1 MSTTPAPLPPGLHT
15 RTLTLDDAAAV
26 ADLVRAEETVDLGA
40 PEVDVED
47 IRADW
52 LRPSYELASSAV
64 GVVDPAAG
72 GRLVAYVDHAGDD
85 VAYAAVDPA
94 HQGRGIGT
102 WLAGWVQ
109 QRARERGATRVG
121 SQVPQ
126 DSAADR
132 LMAALGYRVRWTA
145 WDLEL
150 PEGITMPPAPLAA
163 GHTLR
168 DADPADPDDREAAW
182 TLLED
187 CFLEWAERPRQPLA
201 DFGARVWDREGHQPW
216 NLRLVHDGD
225 GVLVGA
231 THVHLAG
238 GGGYVAKVGVRR
250 DRRGQ
255 GLAAAMLVDAFGLAR
270 EHGATRCYLSTD
282 SRTGALGLYEKVGMV
297 VSSTWV
303 NRAIDL

>member
-1 MSTTPAPLPPGLHT
+1 MSTRTAAPVLPPGLRT
-15 RTLTLDDAAAV
+15 RPLVLDDAEAV
-26 ADLVRAEETVDLGA
+26 TALVRAEETVDLGA
-40 PEVDVED
+40 PEVDVDD
-47 IRADW
+47 IRSDW
-52 LRPSYELASSAV
+52 LRPSYDITASTM
-64 GVVDPAAG
+64 GVEDPA
-72 GRLVAYVDHAGDD
+72 GRVVAYVDHAGDD

-102 WLAGWVQ
+102 WLASWVQ
-109 QRARERGATRVG
+109 QRARERGAVRIG

-126 DSAADR
+126 GSAADR
-132 LMAALGYRVRWTA
+132 LMADLGYRERWTA

-150 PEGITMPPAPLAA
+150 PDDVRMPAAPLPA

-168 DADPADPDDREAAW
+168 DAAPDDHEAAW

-201 DFGARVWDREGHQPW
+201 DFGARIWGREGHQPW
-216 NLRLVHDGD
+216 NLRLVHDGA
-225 GVLVGA
+225 GELVGA
-231 THVHLAG
+231 THVHLSG

-250 DRRGQ
+250 ERRGQ
-255 GLAAAMLVDAFGLAR
+255 GLAAAMLVDAFALAR
-270 EHGATRCYLSTD
+270 RHGATRCYLSTD
-282 SRTGALGLYEKVGMV
+282 SRTGALGLYEHVGMV